1 MWKAQVRNLQSC
13 NNCFWRSYLLI
24 KTITTQFQT
33 VSVFL
38 VFKSR
43 WSEDRI
49 KVLNCHNAHLKHNAQ
64 PRNREIKKSSITK
77 TNLVWRGEWNH
88 SLPKCTQK
96 RTTKPTCTGWQHRC
110 GGESGTRGWRRAL
123 QGTRWLLPWEFW
135 ESCLVENYQIFL
147 FWFKLYELR
156 WNHFI
161 FNEWLLAF
169 NEISLNCFELDF
181 DSLGWSF
188 WGNLRMPVM

>member
-1 MWKAQVRNLQSC
+1 MRCHRGRCGKPRWGTCKVAPTGEYLAKKV
-13 NNCFWRSYLLI
+13 FWRSYLLI

-96 RTTKPTCTGWQHRC
+96 EQQNQPALGDHIGVEGRVEPGV
-110 GGESGTRGWRRAL
+110 GGEHGKGHVGSF
-123 QGTRWLLPWEFW
+123 P
-135 ESCLVENYQIFL
+135 ENCEIHVSEL
-147 FWFKLYELR
+147 FWIRF
-156 WNHFI
+156 
-161 FNEWLLAF
+161 
-169 NEISLNCFELDF
+169 
-181 DSLGWSF
+181 
-188 WGNLRMPVM
+188 

>member
-110 GGESGTRGWRRAL
+110 VGESGTRGWRRAL

-135 ESCLVENYQIFL
+135 ESCLVENYLIFFVL
-147 FWFKLYELR
+147 VQAIWTSVKPFY
-156 WNHFI
+156 I
-161 FNEWLLAF
+161 
-169 NEISLNCFELDF
+169 
-181 DSLGWSF
+181 
-188 WGNLRMPVM
+188 